1 MKLTKEQIE
10 KKSEVLAK
18 RCADKLGFEIISV
31 EYVFENGIKILRV
44 IGNGPNGFSIDDATA
59 LNEEI
64 SAELDKEDYIDE
76 EYYLEVSSEGIE
88 KELRNDND
96 IKNAVGDY
104 IFAKFYEKID
114 NSKEVYGDLESFDGD
129 TLVIKYNNK
138 GRMKKITVK
147 KEQICK
153 IRMAIKF

>member
-114 NSKEVYGDLESFDGD
+114 NIKEVYGDLESFDGD
-129 TLVIKYNNK
+129 TLVIKYNK